1 MSERSWTAEPFRIG
15 KAEEFGRLRDLL
27 VRSGFEEMQLCARA
41 GVTSIYDFPRP
52 EDRTVFKEVADAQ
65 SLLVRL
71 FLDGAEIAR
80 TVIAAILTPSD
91 LALLETLGILHD
103 VADEPG
109 ECKASI
115 AIYPQEEL
123 FIASDRQL
131 NFESTSEKPPADILF
146 TPIAPET
153 RRLLRLMPRETCDHM
168 LDLCCGTGVAGLV
181 AAANFARRVTLIDL
195 EARAVRFARFNAALN
210 DLRNVRVL
218 QGDLFAPVGSEL
230 FDVVI
235 AHPPYVPAL
244 ETEFVFRDGGEDG
257 EQITRRIMSEVGG
270 HLKPGG
276 QCFCECMLTER
287 EGTTLEQR
295 LRELLRDRSDDFDVV
310 IVQGRSL
317 DPLRFFADHARAG
330 FATFD
335 GFATVSE
342 TLMRLGIQQLVFC
355 SILLQRRGNER
366 PVITTRRMLSPLTS
380 GADLQ
385 WVLRWM
391 IATATWDVTDSRR
404 LLASRPR
411 TLPHTE
417 LRSRSMLH
425 EGKWAVD
432 ECQLVTMA
440 PFAVEASCP
449 NWYATLLQVCDGRT
463 TAREH
468 LQYLRETRAVPD
480 SAPED
485 LFAMMIRQLV
495 DAGLVEIDE
504 FRLPDATAMRDSVG
518 VRERAA
524 EGGPV
529 ERAD

>member
-1 MSERSWTAEPFRIG
+1 
-15 KAEEFGRLRDLL
+15 
-27 VRSGFEEMQLCARA
+27 
-41 GVTSIYDFPRP
+41 
-52 EDRTVFKEVADAQ
+52 
-65 SLLVRL
+65 
-71 FLDGAEIAR
+71 
-80 TVIAAILTPSD
+80 
-91 LALLETLGILHD
+91 
-103 VADEPG
+103 
-109 ECKASI
+109 
-115 AIYPQEEL
+115 
-123 FIASDRQL
+123 
-131 NFESTSEKPPADILF
+131 
-146 TPIAPET
+146 
-153 RRLLRLMPRETCDHM
+153 
-168 LDLCCGTGVAGLV
+168 
-181 AAANFARRVTLIDL
+181 
-195 EARAVRFARFNAALN
+195 
-210 DLRNVRVL
+210 
-218 QGDLFAPVGSEL
+218 
-230 FDVVI
+230 
-235 AHPPYVPAL
+235 
-244 ETEFVFRDGGEDG
+244 
-257 EQITRRIMSEVGG
+257 
-270 HLKPGG
+270 
-276 QCFCECMLTER
+276 
-287 EGTTLEQR
+287 
-295 LRELLRDRSDDFDVV
+295 
-310 IVQGRSL
+310 
-317 DPLRFFADHARAG
+317 
-330 FATFD
+330 
-335 GFATVSE
+335 VSE